1 MLNESEER
9 LMAIQKTMRALADP
23 IRREILNMLKAGRM
37 SAGDITEKFEV
48 TGASVSRHLSVL
60 KEADL
65 IRDTREGKFIYY
77 ELNASVL
84 EEIMLWI
91 SGLKGDS
98 NNAEEKYNSNNH
110 RVGHK
115 LYPDD
120 SRLNIL
126 EEAARSLSCSLG
138 FRRRCRQ
145 LRRKGVF
152 RLLDAVD
159 NVCNFLALPFAYL
172 QGFEQQKSA
181 RQGLWHDNM
190 DNARYVAFRG
200 GNILFRCYRQGT

>member
-1 MLNESEER
+1 MLNESGER
-9 LMAIQKTMRALADP
+9 IMAIQKTMRALADP

-98 NNAEEKYNSNNH
+98 NNAEEK
-110 RVGHK
+110 
-115 LYPDD
+115 
-120 SRLNIL
+120 
-126 EEAARSLSCSLG
+126 
-138 FRRRCRQ
+138 
-145 LRRKGVF
+145 
-152 RLLDAVD
+152 
-159 NVCNFLALPFAYL
+159 
-172 QGFEQQKSA
+172 
-181 RQGLWHDNM
+181 
-190 DNARYVAFRG
+190 
-200 GNILFRCYRQGT
+200 